1 MVRDKDRRSEQDRL
15 TRCLPGA
22 AAPVFSL
29 PQLSPAP
36 VDTIFSR
43 AADRTCRLDVFI
55 EVHLV
60 STPFL

>member
-43 AADRTCRLDVFI
+43 AAVD
-55 EVHLV
+55 
-60 STPFL
+60 